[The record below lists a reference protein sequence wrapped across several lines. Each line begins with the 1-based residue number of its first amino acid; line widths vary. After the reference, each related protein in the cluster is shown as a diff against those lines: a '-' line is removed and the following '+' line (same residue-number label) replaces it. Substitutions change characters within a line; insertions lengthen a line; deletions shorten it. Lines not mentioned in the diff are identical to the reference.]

1 MLAAYSV
8 LGWLIEGATLWL
20 LGLAVGLNLSATG
33 ALVAGLVAS
42 LLSVEPVTPGGLGVT
57 EPGIVLVLT
66 SLGISGAATE
76 RA

>member
-1 MLAAYSV
+1 L
-8 LGWLIEGATLWL
+8 GATVWL

-57 EPGIVLVLT
+57 EPAL
-66 SLGISGAATE
+66 SWY
-76 RA
+76 